1 MTTQT
6 IKPPI
11 WFFIASVLG
20 LFWNLLGVFAYIQQ
34 MTISAEA
41 LAAMPETQ
49 RTLIENLPIWVT
61 AAYAFAVFGG
71 ALGCVLLLM
80 RSKFA
85 KTAFWVSLAGILA
98 QNTYTFLLSDAMTAL
113 GPQAVVLPVLVL
125 AFALAQLWLSIIAA
139 ARGWL
144 A

>member
-6 IKPPI
+6 AKPPV
-11 WFFIASVLG
+11 WFFIVSG
-20 LFWNLLGVFAYIQQ
+20 LALIWNLLGVFAYIQQ
-34 MTISAEA
+34 MTLSPEA
-41 LAAMPETQ
+41 LAAMPEMHRALLESQ
-49 RTLIENLPIWVT
+49 PMWVT

-80 RSKFA
+80 GRKLA

-98 QNTYTFLLSDAMTAL
+98 QNTYTFLLSDAMNVL
-113 GPQAVVLPVLVL
+113 GPQAVVLPVIVL
-125 AFALAQLWLSIIAA
+125 AIALALLWLSIIAT

-144 A
+144 V